1 MVMKN
6 NSDQIVVDCEIKPCR
21 NNDSREIMTGILQ
34 LGFLRIAVIAN
45 VPQEGEKF
53 AKIYFKPAGNGSN
66 KARDNYQP
74 NRVADK
80 QDARNDVDDEYE
92 FIPGTDPIL

>member
-6 NSDQIVVDCEIKPCR
+6 DDQIVVNCEIKPCK
-21 NNDSREIMTGILQ
+21 NKNDREIMTGILQ

-45 VPQEGEKF
+45 LPQEGETH
-53 AKIYFKPAGNGSN
+53 AKIYFKPAGNGSRT
-66 KARDNYQP
+66 RDNYQP

-80 QDARNDVDDEYE
+80 QDARNNADDEYD